1 MHYTDADDIAGQSRR
16 IVKMM
21 KRWLLSLP
29 RYSRDTRNVSEQ
41 AREFRR
47 LLKQWNISSGQLLFV
62 ELPKVFG
69 VEMADDAGVR
79 SYVACMENVKTEIEG
94 RFHTA
99 FSQLEKDLVAQIPEK
114 YRGVHL
120 LASLRKWYGALSE
133 EQRSHLYSDATQ
145 DFLFTV
151 RSFVGENHEEFM
163 HQLFSRLAGARM
175 EDWNDGTSEIV
186 REQFVFALE
195 EVADHR
201 GKAACADL
209 ANEFRVT
216 YVDSEGTKINRTF
229 AKTEISPTAEI
240 LETVLASHLRQFGD
254 AISKHEKCEI
264 LVRLLQS
271 VVK

>member
-1 MHYTDADDIAGQSRR
+1 
-16 IVKMM
+16 
-21 KRWLLSLP
+21 
-29 RYSRDTRNVSEQ
+29 
-41 AREFRR
+41 
-47 LLKQWNISSGQLLFV
+47 
-62 ELPKVFG
+62 
-69 VEMADDAGVR
+69 MADDAGVR

-201 GKAACADL
+201 GKAVNSDL

-229 AKTEISPTAEI
+229 AKTEITPTAEI

-271 VVK
+271 IVK